1 MSQYSPKLLNQWL
14 PGGASFRFID
24 NAIVH
29 PPAAIAM
36 TEEDQIRNGWLFHPE
51 VGIQDGES
59 MIDIGSRYGEYTL
72 AALAMHDETRVYAFD
87 KDPKLVKALRENL
100 RMNKSFPERC
110 AVMNRTVSPT
120 ETTID
125 GYIFNELSTIPNR
138 LKFIK
143 IDVGG
148 QDEINICV
156 GAYKTIEHYRPICI
170 LMHLYGGISEFNRFS
185 EQFLIANQF
194 DCKSVVTEL
203 DKEDE
208 LICNTLIY

>member
-1 MSQYSPKLLNQWL
+1 
-14 PGGASFRFID
+14 
-24 NAIVH
+24 
-29 PPAAIAM
+29 M
-36 TEEDQIRNGWLFHPE
+36 TEEDQIRNGWLFHPQI
-51 VGIQDGES
+51 GIQDEDS

-72 AALAMHDETRVYAFD
+72 AALAMHDNTRVYAFD

-100 RMNKSFPERC
+100 RMNKSFSERC
-110 AVMNRTVSPT
+110 SVMNRTVSPT
-120 ETTID
+120 GTTID
-125 GYIFNELSTIPNR
+125 GYIFTELSTPPNS

-148 QDEINICV
+148 QDEINICN
-156 GAYKTIEHYRPICI
+156 GAYKTIEHYRPINI

-185 EQFLIANQF
+185 EQFLMANQF

-203 DKEDE
+203 DREDE